1 MPRRMHGTIV
11 SRPMLES
18 DLAGTAWA
26 RGLNGVSPNARWR
39 PVSCYVGACQRTYAW
54 LNQNSVARAPTT
66 AAESEA
72 SSGFPIIYIRA

>member
-11 SRPMLES
+11 SRPMGES
-18 DLAGTAWA
+18 GLAGTAEA
-26 RGLNGVSPNARWR
+26 NGLNGVSSNARWR

-54 LNQNSVARAPTT
+54 LDQNSVARAPAT

-72 SSGFPIIYIRA
+72 SSAFLL